1 MTALRRRDRRL
12 PILGASLLALGAMA
26 FSGLANPPPRLIWN
40 ASASAPIGLYRLDP
54 DAPVAVGARVAY
66 RPTPDQARLFA
77 QRRYLPAGLPL
88 LKPVAAVAPSRVCR
102 DGDALRIDDRIVAR
116 ARRTDRAGRPL
127 PIWSGCRSVT
137 PDTVFLLAAET
148 PDSLDGRYLGPVR
161 RDRILGPVTPLWIR
175 EPVR

>member
-1 MTALRRRDRRL
+1 V
-12 PILGASLLALGAMA
+12 LALGAIG
-26 FSGLANPPPRLIWN
+26 FSSLAAPPPRLIWN

-54 DAPVAVGARVAY
+54 DAPVALGARVAY

-102 DGDALRIDDRIVAR
+102 HGDALSIDGRLVVQ

-127 PIWSGCRSVT
+127 PTWSGCRSLT
-137 PDTVFLLAAET
+137 PDTVFLLATEA

-161 RDRILGPVTPLWIR
+161 RDRILGPVTPLWVR

>member
-1 MTALRRRDRRL
+1 MNARRRHMHRL
-12 PILGASLLALGAMA
+12 PLLGVALLALGAIG
-26 FSGLANPPPRLIWN
+26 FSSFADPTPRLIWN

-54 DAPVAVGARVAY
+54 DAPLALGARVAY

-77 QRRYLPAGLPL
+77 QRHYLPAGLPL

-102 DGDALRIDDRIVAR
+102 DGDALSIDGRLVAQ
-116 ARRTDRAGRPL
+116 ARRSDGAGRPL
-127 PIWSGCRSVT
+127 PTWSGCRSLT
-137 PDTVFLLAAET
+137 PETVFLMAAET

-161 RDRILGPVTPLWIR
+161 RDRILGSVTPLWIR